1 MIRSVSMRVVNVV
14 SISVDTSVSKAV
26 AMGVVVIDT
35 SMVDVAVEISTSV
48 DVAMMSVSV
57 LYMDAVIVSTSVL
70 KARDVLKTLWT

>member
-26 AMGVVVIDT
+26 AMSVVVIDT